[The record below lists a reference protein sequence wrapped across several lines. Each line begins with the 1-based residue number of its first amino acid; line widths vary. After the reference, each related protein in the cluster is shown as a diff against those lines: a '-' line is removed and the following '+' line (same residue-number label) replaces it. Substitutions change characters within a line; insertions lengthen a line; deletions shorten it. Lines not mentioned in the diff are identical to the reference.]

1 MNNVNVKGIFRYV
14 TFGLRS
20 DWVKFFFESNEV
32 SLTNLGLG
40 PKQILAL
47 YYYLKDAE
55 LIFDR
60 NNFSSFYHYLIDI
73 YKNEGINSKVLWS
86 FLWVNLSFN
95 SPMFIW
101 WNNVEKGKYSRE
113 GTINLLC
120 DAIGKRNRAVDGVFT
135 SLAGTFENTPIGSG
149 FKIAIVRKEGR
160 SRTLSKQGGYNFDV
174 RVILYALFKY
184 AEQNKSFT
192 IDLNTIS
199 QSLISPQK
207 IFVLNTD
214 TITHSLL
221 SFFEPDFFSIDFNA
235 KEKTIILNK
244 NKKAIDVLD
253 LF

>member
-101 WNNVEKGKYSRE
+101 WNNVRRENIQEKAPSIFYVTQLEKGIGRLMAF
-113 GTINLLC
+113 LLHLQEPS
-120 DAIGKRNRAVDGVFT
+120 KTPR
-135 SLAGTFENTPIGSG
+135 LA
-149 FKIAIVRKEGR
+149 
-160 SRTLSKQGGYNFDV
+160 Q
-174 RVILYALFKY
+174 ALK
-184 AEQNKSFT
+184 
-192 IDLNTIS
+192 S
-199 QSLISPQK
+199 QSS
-207 IFVLNTD
+207 
-214 TITHSLL
+214 
-221 SFFEPDFFSIDFNA
+221 A
-235 KEKTIILNK
+235 KRDE
-244 NKKAIDVLD
+244 VER
-253 LF
+253 

>member
-1 MNNVNVKGIFRYV
+1 
-14 TFGLRS
+14 
-20 DWVKFFFESNEV
+20 
-32 SLTNLGLG
+32 
-40 PKQILAL
+40 
-47 YYYLKDAE
+47 
-55 LIFDR
+55 
-60 NNFSSFYHYLIDI
+60 
-73 YKNEGINSKVLWS
+73 
-86 FLWVNLSFN
+86 
-95 SPMFIW
+95 
-101 WNNVEKGKYSRE
+101 
-113 GTINLLC
+113 
-120 DAIGKRNRAVDGVFT
+120 
-135 SLAGTFENTPIGSG
+135 
-149 FKIAIVRKEGR
+149 
-160 SRTLSKQGGYNFDV
+160 
-174 RVILYALFKY
+174 VILYALFKY